1 MRFLMLN
8 WRDPKNPKAG
18 GAERVTEGY
27 LAALRKRGHE
37 VYWFT
42 NEYPGCISAESIN
55 GIEIVR
61 RGGRGQSVL
70 KAIQWYR
77 QQKPFDLV
85 MDQHHGIPWF
95 APWWAKTNCVAYV
108 HEVLGP
114 IWDSFYG
121 WPISTIGRWQE
132 RCVHWLYREVPF
144 WTGSES
150 TKRALQRHQVRDVTV
165 INYGINLKPLAEL
178 EPKAIQQP
186 VRLIAVSRL
195 APNKRIDHA
204 IEATRLLLARG
215 VETRLTIVG
224 TGEEE
229 SNLMA
234 QASANGLATKVTF
247 TGLLSEKEKDD
258 QLRHSHLLIHTS
270 LREGWGLNVLEA
282 NAMGTPAVVYPVD
295 GLVDA
300 VIHDETG
307 LVTREETPA
316 SVADAVVSLLKTP
329 EKYQPFRI
337 KGRDRTRQFHWDNVL
352 PGACEWLEKQA
363 SRPRNTPGNPKSE

>member
-27 LAALRKRGHE
+27 WSALQKRGHE

-42 NEYPGCISAESIN
+42 NDFPGASPEEVIN
-55 GIEIVR
+55 RIHIVR
-61 RGGRGQSVL
+61 GGGRGESVV
-70 KAIQWYR
+70 KARHWYR

-85 MDQHHGIPWF
+85 VDQHHGIPWF
-95 APWWAKTNCVAYV
+95 APWWAHANCVAYV

-114 IWDSFYG
+114 IWGAFYP
-121 WPISTIGRWQE
+121 WPISMFGRWQE
-132 RCVHWLYREVPF
+132 RWVHRLYRNVPF

-150 TKRALQRHQVRDVTV
+150 TKRGLHRHGIPDVTV
-165 INYGINLKPLAEL
+165 IHYGINLKPLSEL
-178 EPKAIQQP
+178 EPKSIEQP

-195 APNKRIDHA
+195 APNKRISHA

-215 VETRLTIVG
+215 IETELTIVG

-229 SNLMA
+229 AKLKE
-234 QASANGLATKVTF
+234 QAAKAGLTRRVTF
-247 TGLLSEKEKDD
+247 TGLLSEPDKDAH
-258 QLRHSHLLIHTS
+258 LRRSHLLVHTS

-282 NAMGTPAVVYPVD
+282 NAMGTPAIVYPVD

-307 LVTREETPA
+307 IVTREENPA
-316 SVADAVVSLLKTP
+316 SIADGIAGLLKAP
-329 EKYQPFRI
+329 QKYQPFRV
-337 KGRDRTRQFHWDNVL
+337 KGCERTKMFHWDNVL
-352 PGACEWLEKQA
+352 PEACAWLERMAAVKRQTNR
-363 SRPRNTPGNPKSE
+363 S